1 MIRTSKHYTKFSNT
15 NKLNKLELFVN
26 EYKRVSQIFVDYIW
40 EKGYSWRDKDNKI
53 NTFDLSKNQLE
64 LPSML
69 TSNIIKES
77 NVNTF
82 LTGRALKCCMNQVAG
97 MIKGETEKQRKR
109 IHILKKLKSENVSKK
124 KKKLLSKRLKEN
136 IPQKPNCSNV
146 NPELNSVCC
155 KFEERSKEFN
165 GFIRLTSITKTKLDI
180 KIPIKFTKHSNKLM
194 KDSELKTSFL
204 ISKDKIDFRWEKEV
218 KKRTKGKTVG
228 ADQGLKD
235 VLSLSD
241 KQVTKKI
248 DIHGHSL
255 ESVTDRLV
263 RRKKG
268 SKSFKRSQDHRKN
281 FINWSI
287 NSLNFK
293 GVKQVNLERIWNINY
308 KSRTSRK
315 MSHWTNTLIRDKVES
330 ICETLGVQVIHQSS
344 TYRSQRC
351 SECGMVRKGN
361 RKGKTYTCVN
371 CGVIIDSDY
380 NASKNH
386 EISLPEIPYTFRNLK
401 LNRVGFFWKESG
413 LFDLEGR
420 SLQSLLPIKI

>member
-1 MIRTSKHYTKFSNT
+1 MIRTSCHSTKSSNT
-15 NKLNKLELFVN
+15 NKLNKLDFFVN
-26 EYKRVSQIFVDYIW
+26 EYKRVTQIFTDYIW
-40 EKGYSWRDKDNKI
+40 RNGYSWKDKNDKI
-53 NTFDLSKNQLE
+53 QTFDLTKNQLT

-69 TSNIIKES
+69 TSNIIKDS
-77 NVNTF
+77 NVDTI
-82 LTGRALKCCMNQVAG
+82 LTGRALKCCLTQVSGLIRA
-97 MIKGETEKQRKR
+97 ETEKQRKR
-109 IHILKKLKSENVSKK
+109 IYILKKLNSENVSKK
-124 KKKLLSKRLKEN
+124 KKKLLSKRLKDN
-136 IPQKPNCSNV
+136 IPVKPNCSNV

-155 KFEERSKEFN
+155 KFEERSKEFD

-180 KIPIKFTKHSNKLM
+180 RIPIKFTRHSKKLAEN
-194 KDSELKTSFL
+194 SELKASFL
-204 ISKDKIDFRWEKEV
+204 ISKDKIDFGWEREV

-235 VLSLSD
+235 VLSMSD
-241 KQVTKKI
+241 KQVTKKT
-248 DIHGHSL
+248 DKHGHSL
-255 ESVTDRLV
+255 ESITDRLV

-268 SKSFKRSQDHRKN
+268 SNSFKRTQDHRKN
-281 FINWSI
+281 FVNWSI

-330 ICETLGVQVIHQSS
+330 ICEELGVRVKHQSS

-351 SECGMVRKGN
+351 SDCGMVRKGN

-371 CGVIIDSDY
+371 CGLIIDSDY

-386 EISLPEIPYTFRNLK
+386 EINLPEIPYTFRNLK
-401 LNRVGFFWKESG
+401 KNRQGFFWKETG

-420 SLQSLLPIKI
+420 SLQSLLPIKT